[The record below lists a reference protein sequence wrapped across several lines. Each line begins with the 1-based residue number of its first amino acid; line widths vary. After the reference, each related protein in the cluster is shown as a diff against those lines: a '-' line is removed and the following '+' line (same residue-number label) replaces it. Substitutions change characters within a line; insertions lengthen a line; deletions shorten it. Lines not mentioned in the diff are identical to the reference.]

1 MAVCCDYRLSER
13 VLTYADDFPE
23 KYRERSMF
31 TEAKS
36 ITAACSGCMYG
47 SFPEISISA
56 RYFKPMIERAFLFFN
71 PSDRGGLV
79 PMTTEELV
87 GLAAE
92 LRPSETIT

>member
-1 MAVCCDYRLSER
+1 
-13 VLTYADDFPE
+13 
-23 KYRERSMF
+23 
-31 TEAKS
+31 
-36 ITAACSGCMYG
+36 MYG